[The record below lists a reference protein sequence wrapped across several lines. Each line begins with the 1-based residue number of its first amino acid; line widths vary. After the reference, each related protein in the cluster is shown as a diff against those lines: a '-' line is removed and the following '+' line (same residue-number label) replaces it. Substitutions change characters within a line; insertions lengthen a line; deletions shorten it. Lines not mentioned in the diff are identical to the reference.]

1 MLKTKKLR
9 KHLKTLGLQE
19 GATNEEIQAAYERLS
34 NDLDPKNNDNEAFF
48 KEEFEKVLEA
58 YKALSSASILA
69 KDKSIQQPKVTKSEA
84 STNEKFSAKNNN
96 SKKRPLWLSMLY
108 SLLASLLLSIS
119 ISLTEYYILNNEYEE
134 YKNLQDFLI
143 LFLEDIYYDNPDIF
157 LSYFIISL
165 IGCILFFAYKDIKN
179 IKDFK
184 LLHFVSRK
192 IKTVVIF
199 LISLTITKPLLH
211 YLIYPKYV
219 KRLTGAVETESS
231 INGYINTYKEVRA
244 SFGDHIYNI
253 KTGEFVFFT
262 DIPALFIPSVILV
275 TLLFW
280 MIRNKIKN

>member
-1 MLKTKKLR
+1 MKK
-9 KHLKTLGLQE
+9 HFKTLGLQE

-34 NDLDPKNNDNEAFF
+34 NDLNPKNNDNEVFF

-69 KDKSIQQPKVTKSEA
+69 KDKSIQQPKVTKNEA
-84 STNEKFSAKNNN
+84 LKNKKNSAENNN

-119 ISLTEYYILNNEYEE
+119 IFLIEYYILNNEYEE

-143 LFLEDIYYDNPDIF
+143 LFLEDAYYENPDIF
-157 LSYFIISL
+157 LSYFLSSL
-165 IGCILFFAYKDIKN
+165 FGCILFFAYMDIKN

-184 LLHFVSRK
+184 VLHFVSRK

-211 YLIYPKYV
+211 YLLYPKYV
-219 KRLTGAVETESS
+219 KRLTGAVETEYSRK
-231 INGYINTYKEVRA
+231 GYIDTYKEVRA

-262 DIPALFIPSVILV
+262 DLLALFIPSVILV